1 MYPILYESIEAGI
14 VPQHNGLGILSDAIS
29 CQIEQERNGIY
40 ELTMEYA
47 ASGIHAEDIA
57 LRRIIKAKPNPTD
70 APQLFRIDRIG
81 KVMNGRFSVFGKH
94 ISYDLS
100 GYEITS
106 GTASSAAGACALL
119 QSKASGYSITTDKTT
134 TGNFKIDTPASVRS
148 YFGGK
153 EGSFLDVFG
162 TAEIKYDNFHIQ
174 FLLHAGEDRGVTI
187 RYKKNLLELS
197 QEIDMNNLY
206 THVIC
211 FFKNEDAMVV
221 GEKVATGLTLD
232 VPRTLTVDV
241 SGEYANTPPTVAQL
255 TARATTYISQNNLT
269 VPTNNIKLDF
279 VQSGELANRVDLCDT
294 VTIYYEALGITRA
307 NCKCIR
313 TRYDSIREKYTET
326 EFGDVQSNLTD
337 TIVNASKS
345 LAEKPSTSAMA
356 NAITHAT
363 EMITGN
369 LGGYVILHDSNGDG
383 KPDEILIMNTENPE
397 TSTEIWRWNKNG
409 LGYAN
414 SYDGNYETA
423 ITQDGQIV
431 ADFITAGVLNASVI
445 KAGILSDSGGN
456 SQINMTS
463 GVAKM
468 KNFDAVSRIRLLNSS
483 DAVKWKLT
491 HNVGSGVNM
500 TFYNEAGKDCGG
512 YSSTSSG
519 GILSVLDAN
528 ETTRCQLGHSGT
540 IGAYYADGTTKAYLA
555 DYLQINHSNGNSIVR
570 IMRNGYGRG
579 QLDLYN
585 ESGTSCATLYGDGG
599 LGLGSGGSF
608 SITGIGSTGV
618 LTCVSL
624 VQTSSRKT
632 KKNIEDID
640 DSEKILLLQAVR
652 FDFRDEQKGNDK
664 RGFIAED
671 VAEILPNLVTE
682 ASEDTPASLDYI
694 GMIPYLQDVIKKQQ
708 KRIDELESKL
718 NAIIE
723 KIGG

>member
-29 CQIEQERNGIY
+29 CYVEQERNGIY
-40 ELTMEYA
+40 EMTMEYA

-57 LRRIIKAKPNPTD
+57 LRRIIKVKPNPTD
-70 APQLFRIDRIG
+70 APQLFRIDRIS
-81 KVMNGRFSVFGKH
+81 KVMNNRFTVFGKH

-119 QSKASGYSITTDKTT
+119 ESKASGYSITTDKTT
-134 TGNFKIDTPASVRS
+134 TGNFNIDTPASVRS

-211 FFKNEDAMVV
+211 FFKNENAMVV
-221 GEKVATGLTLD
+221 GEKVATGLELD

-241 SGEYANTPPTVAQL
+241 SGEYQNAPTVAQL

-269 VPTNNIKLDF
+269 VPSNNIKLDF

-294 VTIYYEALGITRA
+294 VSIYYEALGITRA

-313 TRYDSIREKYTET
+313 TRYDCIREKYTET

-337 TIVNASKS
+337 TIVNASKT
-345 LAEKPSTSAMA
+345 LAEKPSTSAMT
-356 NAITHAT
+356 NAIAHAT

-383 KPDEILIMNTENPE
+383 KPDEILIMNTEDIE
-397 TSTEIWRWNKNG
+397 TATEVWRWNKNG
-409 LGYAN
+409 LGYAD

-431 ADFITAGVLNASVI
+431 ANFITAGVLNASVI

-456 SQINMTS
+456 SEINMTS
-463 GVAKM
+463 GEAKLKNLTARQKLVLVDANNNERGNWQFTGKECHFAIRDTNLQNVAEIWSDSTGGK
-468 KNFDAVSRIRLLNSS
+468 IRLSNTNLTRAIDLRPTASGGNLEIYDANGNIKSSLGTGLLLTNSS
-483 DAVKWKLT
+483 NTKVVELS
-491 HNVGSGVNM
+491 VG
-500 TFYNEAGKDCGG
+500 AGSKD
-512 YSSTSSG
+512 
-519 GILSVLDAN
+519 GIL
-528 ETTRCQLGHSGT
+528 
-540 IGAYYADGTTKAYLA
+540 YLF
-555 DYLQINHSNGNSIVR
+555 DNS
-570 IMRNGYGRG
+570 
-579 QLDLYN
+579 
-585 ESGTSCATLYGDGG
+585 
-599 LGLGSGGSF
+599 
-608 SITGIGSTGV
+608 GSTTINALAQSGKI
-618 LTCVSL
+618 TCVSL
-624 VQTSSRKT
+624 TQTSSRKV

-652 FDFRDEQKGNDK
+652 FDFRDEQRGKDK

-682 ASEDTPASLDYI
+682 ASDDTPASLDYI

-708 KRIDELESKL
+708 KKIDELESKL

>member
-14 VPQHNGLGILSDAIS
+14 VPQHNGLGVLSDAIS
-29 CQIEQERNGIY
+29 CYVEQERNGIY
-40 ELTMEYA
+40 EMTMEYA

-57 LRRIIKAKPNPTD
+57 LRRIIKVKPNPTD
-70 APQLFRIDRIG
+70 APQLFRIDRIS
-81 KVMNGRFSVFGKH
+81 KVMNNRFTVFGKH

-162 TAEIKYDNFHIQ
+162 TAEIKYNNFQIQ

-211 FFKNEDAMVV
+211 FFKNEDSMVV

-241 SGEYANTPPTVAQL
+241 SGEYQNAPTVSQL

-313 TRYDSIREKYTET
+313 TRYDCIREKYIET

-356 NAITHAT
+356 NAIAHAT

-383 KPDEILIMNTENPE
+383 KPDEILIMNTEDIS
-397 TSTEIWRWNKNG
+397 TSTEVWRWNKSG

-431 ADFITAGVLNASVI
+431 ADFITTGVLNASVI
-445 KAGILSDSGGN
+445 KAGLLSDVNGKSSINMATGEAILNNLKAKNGLYLVDSSNTERGHLTYTGTNGTEVRLKSVNGNDTILIQARATSGGYVGISN
-456 SQINMTS
+456 NNGQT
-463 GVAKM
+463 
-468 KNFDAVSRIRLLNSS
+468 
-483 DAVKWKLT
+483 
-491 HNVGSGVNM
+491 VGSLQN
-500 TFYNEAGKDCGG
+500 
-512 YSSTSSG
+512 SG
-519 GILSVLDAN
+519 SN
-528 ETTRCQLGHSGT
+528 SG
-540 IGAYYADGTTKAYLA
+540 YLA
-555 DYLQINHSNGNSIVR
+555 LGDGNTNKITLDGSNGNVQIKNSGNSTHTNIFT
-570 IMRNGYGRG
+570 GSGG
-579 QLDLYN
+579 QGEIYV
-585 ESGTSCATLYGDGG
+585 GDGG
-599 LGLGSGGSF
+599 TNYVFLHGGSGN
-608 SITGIGSTGV
+608 I
-618 LTCVSL
+618 TCVSL
-624 VQTSSRKT
+624 TQTSSRKT
-632 KKNIEDID
+632 KKNIEDIN

-652 FDFRDEQKGNDK
+652 FDFRDEKNGNDK

-682 ASEDTPASLDYI
+682 ASDDTPASLDYI

-708 KRIDELESKL
+708 KKIDELESKL

>member
-29 CQIEQERNGIY
+29 CYVEQERNGIY
-40 ELTMEYA
+40 EMTMEYA
-47 ASGIHAEDIA
+47 ASGIHAEELA
-57 LRRIIKAKPNPTD
+57 LRRIIKVKPNPTD

-81 KVMNGRFSVFGKH
+81 KVMNGRFTVFGKH

-162 TAEIKYDNFHIQ
+162 TAEIKYNNFQIQ

-211 FFKNEDAMVV
+211 FFKNENAMVV

-241 SGEYANTPPTVAQL
+241 SGEYQNAPTVSQL

-313 TRYDSIREKYTET
+313 TRYDCIREKYTET
-326 EFGDVQSNLTD
+326 EFGDVQSNLAD
-337 TIVNASKS
+337 TIVNASKT
-345 LAEKPSTSAMA
+345 LAEKPSTSAMT
-356 NAITHAT
+356 NAIAHAT

-383 KPDEILIMNTENPE
+383 KPDEILIMNTEDIS
-397 TSTEIWRWNKNG
+397 TSTEVWRWNKSG

-431 ADFITAGVLNASVI
+431 ANFITAGVLNASVI
-445 KAGILSDSGGN
+445 KAGILSDANGN
-456 SQINMTS
+456 SSIDMTS
-463 GVAKM
+463 GVAKL
-468 KNFDAVSRIRLLNSS
+468 KNMLAKSSFKLVNTNEVAKVTIEHTANQGTRMQMFENNALALVDLWAFNGAGNLNLNTSNDKQIVSLGKGNFGGFFYLNNTSGGTRVYCTIASGGGGYIGLFDAS
-483 DAVKWKLT
+483 
-491 HNVGSGVNM
+491 
-500 TFYNEAGKDCGG
+500 
-512 YSSTSSG
+512 
-519 GILSVLDAN
+519 
-528 ETTRCQLGHSGT
+528 
-540 IGAYYADGTTKAYLA
+540 
-555 DYLQINHSNGNSIVR
+555 GNSQTIYE
-570 IMRNGYGRG
+570 N
-579 QLDLYN
+579 
-585 ESGTSCATLYGDGG
+585 GTSGN
-599 LGLGSGGSF
+599 
-608 SITGIGSTGV
+608 I
-618 LTCVSL
+618 TCVSL
-624 VQTSSRKT
+624 TQTSSRKV
-632 KKNIEDID
+632 KDNIKDIS
-640 DSEKILLLQAVR
+640 DSEKILALQAVS
-652 FDFRDEQKGNDK
+652 FDFKNKDQGADK

-671 VAEILPNLVTE
+671 VEKILPNLVTKATE
-682 ASEDTPASLDYI
+682 NAPASLDYI
-694 GMIPYLQDVIKKQQ
+694 GMIPYLQDVVKKQQ
-708 KRIDELESKL
+708 KKIDELESKL

>member
-29 CQIEQERNGIY
+29 CYVEQERNGIY
-40 ELTMEYA
+40 EMTMEYA

-57 LRRIIKAKPNPTD
+57 LRRIIKVKPNPTD
-70 APQLFRIDRIG
+70 APQLFRIDRIS
-81 KVMNGRFSVFGKH
+81 KVMNNRFTVFGKH

-119 QSKASGYSITTDKTT
+119 QSKASGYSISTDKTT

-162 TAEIKYDNFHIQ
+162 TAEIKYNNFQIQ

-211 FFKNEDAMVV
+211 FFKNENAMVV

-241 SGEYANTPPTVAQL
+241 SGEYQNTPPTVSQL

-313 TRYDSIREKYTET
+313 TRYDCIREKYTET
-326 EFGDVQSNLTD
+326 EFGDVQSNLAD
-337 TIVNASKS
+337 TIVNASKT
-345 LAEKPSTSAMA
+345 LAEKPSTSAMT
-356 NAITHAT
+356 NAIAHAT

-383 KPDEILIMNTENPE
+383 KPDEILIMNTEDIS
-397 TSTEIWRWNKNG
+397 TSTEVWRWNKSG

-431 ADFITAGVLNASVI
+431 ASFITAGVLNASVI
-445 KAGILSDSGGN
+445 KAGILSDANGN
-456 SQINMTS
+456 SSIDMTS

-468 KNFDAVSRIRLLNSS
+468 RNFDARYRMRLLGNSDS
-483 DAVKWKLT
+483 VKFQLV
-491 HNVGSGVNM
+491 HNIGSGTNL
-500 TFYNEAGKDCGG
+500 TFYLDDGTDVGGFSSSNSNGLAIVLNGKNGNQTARLG
-512 YSSTSSG
+512 NTGLSLNNASGNSYAFIAPATYGANLVLRNNSNTTVINNFVGTSNQGLIYLSDSG
-519 GILSVLDAN
+519 GTNNIMLN
-528 ETTRCQLGHSGT
+528 GGT
-540 IGAYYADGTTKAYLA
+540 
-555 DYLQINHSNGNSIVR
+555 GNI
-570 IMRNGYGRG
+570 
-579 QLDLYN
+579 
-585 ESGTSCATLYGDGG
+585 
-599 LGLGSGGSF
+599 
-608 SITGIGSTGV
+608 
-618 LTCVSL
+618 TCVSL
-624 VQTSSRKT
+624 TQTSSRKT
-632 KKNIEDID
+632 KKNIEDIN

-652 FDFRDEQKGNDK
+652 FDFRDEQKGKDK

-682 ASEDTPASLDYI
+682 ASDDAPASLDYI

-708 KRIDELESKL
+708 KKIDELESKL

>member
-29 CQIEQERNGIY
+29 CYVEQERNGIY
-40 ELTMEYA
+40 EMTMEYA
-47 ASGIHAEDIA
+47 ASGIHAEELA
-57 LRRIIKAKPNPTD
+57 LRRIIKVKPNPTD
-70 APQLFRIDRIG
+70 APQLFRIDRIS
-81 KVMNGRFSVFGKH
+81 KVMNNKFTVFGKH

-119 QSKASGYSITTDKTT
+119 ESKASGYTISTDKTT

-162 TAEIKYDNFHIQ
+162 TAEIKYDNFRIQ

-211 FFKNEDAMVV
+211 FFKNENAMVV
-221 GEKVATGLTLD
+221 GEKVATGLELD

-255 TARATTYISQNNLT
+255 TTRATTYISQNNLT

-313 TRYDSIREKYTET
+313 TRYDCIREKYTET

-345 LAEKPSTSAMA
+345 LAEKPSTSAMT
-356 NAITHAT
+356 NAIAHAT

-383 KPDEILIMNTENPE
+383 KPDEILIMNTEDIE
-397 TSTEIWRWNKNG
+397 TATEVWRWNKNG

-414 SYDGNYETA
+414 SYDGSYDTA

-431 ADFITAGVLNASVI
+431 ADFITAGVLNASVV

-456 SQINMTS
+456 SEIDMTS
-463 GVAKM
+463 GEAKLKNLTARQKLVLVDANNNERGNWQFTGTECHFAIRDTNLHNVAEIWSDSAGGK
-468 KNFDAVSRIRLLNSS
+468 IRLTNTNQERVLDLRPRGEGGALEIYNTDGARVAELAVGAGSKDGILYLSDNS
-483 DAVKWKLT
+483 
-491 HNVGSGVNM
+491 G
-500 TFYNEAGKDCGG
+500 
-512 YSSTSSG
+512 SSTINALAQSG
-519 GILSVLDAN
+519 KI
-528 ETTRCQLGHSGT
+528 
-540 IGAYYADGTTKAYLA
+540 
-555 DYLQINHSNGNSIVR
+555 
-570 IMRNGYGRG
+570 
-579 QLDLYN
+579 
-585 ESGTSCATLYGDGG
+585 
-599 LGLGSGGSF
+599 
-608 SITGIGSTGV
+608 
-618 LTCVSL
+618 TCVSL
-624 VQTSSRKT
+624 TQTSSRKV

-652 FDFRDEQKGNDK
+652 FDFRDEQRGNDK

-682 ASEDTPASLDYI
+682 ASDDAPASLDYI
-694 GMIPYLQDVIKKQQ
+694 GIIPYLQDVIKKQQ
-708 KRIDELESKL
+708 KKIDELESKL

>member
-1 MYPILYESIEAGI
+1 
-14 VPQHNGLGILSDAIS
+14 
-29 CQIEQERNGIY
+29 
-40 ELTMEYA
+40 
-47 ASGIHAEDIA
+47 
-57 LRRIIKAKPNPTD
+57 
-70 APQLFRIDRIG
+70 
-81 KVMNGRFSVFGKH
+81 MNNRFTVFGKH

-211 FFKNEDAMVV
+211 FFKNENAMVV
-221 GEKVATGLTLD
+221 GEKVATGLELD

-269 VPTNNIKLDF
+269 VPSNNIKLDF

-345 LAEKPSTSAMA
+345 LAEKPSTSTMT
-356 NAITHAT
+356 NAIAHAT

-383 KPDEILIMNTENPE
+383 KPDEILIMNTEDIE
-397 TSTEIWRWNKNG
+397 TATEVWRWNKNG

-414 SYDGNYETA
+414 SYDGSYDTA

-445 KAGILSDSGGN
+445 KAGILSD
-456 SQINMTS
+456 
-463 GVAKM
+463 V
-468 KNFDAVSRIRLLNSS
+468 
-483 DAVKWKLT
+483 
-491 HNVGSGVNM
+491 
-500 TFYNEAGKDCGG
+500 
-512 YSSTSSG
+512 
-519 GILSVLDAN
+519 
-528 ETTRCQLGHSGT
+528 
-540 IGAYYADGTTKAYLA
+540 
-555 DYLQINHSNGNSIVR
+555 NGNSTID
-570 IMRNGYGRG
+570 MTNGEAKLKNLKAKNGFYLIDTNNVTRAEVIYNYG
-579 QLDLYN
+579 
-585 ESGTSCATLYGDGG
+585 SGTSLNLKDNSANTVVSLFYDASTSNGGQIRLFNLNQKSTFNVWANNSLNEGCVVWINDKNGNNKVFVKGTPNGGIFQVYDSSGTASFTVEGDKGSLFAVLSRFTASQGNYGASVQVKNNSNQVHTNIFTGTSGQSEIYTGDGSSTNIYLHG
-599 LGLGSGGSF
+599 GSGN
-608 SITGIGSTGV
+608 I
-618 LTCVSL
+618 TCVSL
-624 VQTSSRKT
+624 TQTSSRKV

-652 FDFRDEQKGNDK
+652 FDFINEQRGKDK

-682 ASEDTPASLDYI
+682 ASDDTPASLDYI

-708 KRIDELESKL
+708 KKIDELESKL

>member
-29 CQIEQERNGIY
+29 CYVEQERNGIY
-40 ELTMEYA
+40 EMTMEYA

-57 LRRIIKAKPNPTD
+57 LRRIIKVKPNPTD
-70 APQLFRIDRIG
+70 APQLFRIDRIS
-81 KVMNGRFSVFGKH
+81 KVMNNRFTVFGKH

-162 TAEIKYDNFHIQ
+162 TAEIKYNNFQIQ

-211 FFKNEDAMVV
+211 FFKNENAMVV

-241 SGEYANTPPTVAQL
+241 SGEYQNAPTVSQL

-313 TRYDSIREKYTET
+313 TRYDCIREKYTET

-337 TIVNASKS
+337 TIVNASKT
-345 LAEKPSTSAMA
+345 LAEKPSTSAMT
-356 NAITHAT
+356 NAIAHAT

-383 KPDEILIMNTENPE
+383 KPDEILIMNTEDIS
-397 TSTEIWRWNKNG
+397 TSTEVWRWNKSG

-423 ITQDGQIV
+423 ITQDGKIV

-445 KAGILSDSGGN
+445 KAGILSDVNGN
-456 SQINMTS
+456 SSIDMTS

-468 KNFDAVSRIRLLNSS
+468 RNFDARYRMRLLGNSDS
-483 DAVKWKLT
+483 VKFQLV
-491 HNVGSGVNM
+491 HNTGSGTNL
-500 TFYNEAGKDCGG
+500 TFYLDDGTDVGG
-512 YSSTSSG
+512 FSSSNSG
-519 GILSVLDAN
+519 GLAIVLN
-528 ETTRCQLGHSGT
+528 G
-540 IGAYYADGTTKAYLA
+540 K
-555 DYLQINHSNGNSIVR
+555 NGNQTARLGNTGLSLNNASGNSYAFIAPATHGANLVL
-570 IMRNGYGRG
+570 RN
-579 QLDLYN
+579 N
-585 ESGTSCATLYGDGG
+585 SNTTVINNFVGTSNQG
-599 LGLGSGGSF
+599 LIYLSDSGGTNN
-608 SITGIGSTGV
+608 IMLNGGTGNI
-618 LTCVSL
+618 TCVSL
-624 VQTSSRKT
+624 TQTSSRKT

-652 FDFRDEQKGNDK
+652 FDFRDENRGKDK

-694 GMIPYLQDVIKKQQ
+694 GMIPYLQDVVKKQQ
-708 KRIDELESKL
+708 KKIDELESKL

>member
-29 CQIEQERNGIY
+29 CYVEQERNGIY

-47 ASGIHAEDIA
+47 ASGIHAKDIA

-70 APQLFRIDRIG
+70 APQLFRIDRIS
-81 KVMNGRFSVFGKH
+81 KVMNNRFTVFGKH

-241 SGEYANTPPTVAQL
+241 SGEYPNTPPTVSQL

-269 VPTNNIKLDF
+269 VPSNNIKLDF

-313 TRYDSIREKYTET
+313 TRYDCIREKYTET

-337 TIVNASKS
+337 TIVNASKT
-345 LAEKPSTSAMA
+345 LAEKPSTSAMT

-409 LGYAN
+409 LGFAN

-431 ADFITAGVLNASVI
+431 ANFITAGVLNASII
-445 KAGILSDSGGN
+445 KAGILSDANGN
-456 SQINMTS
+456 SSIDMTS
-463 GVAKM
+463 GIAKLKNMLAKSSFKLVDTNEDTKVAIEHTG
-468 KNFDAVSRIRLLNSS
+468 NHGTRIRLYETNNNALVDLWAYGGAGAVNLN
-483 DAVKWKLT
+483 
-491 HNVGSGVNM
+491 N
-500 TFYNEAGKDCGG
+500 
-512 YSSTSSG
+512 
-519 GILSVLDAN
+519 
-528 ETTRCQLGHSGT
+528 
-540 IGAYYADGTTKAYLA
+540 
-555 DYLQINHSNGNSIVR
+555 SNGNQIAS
-570 IMRNGYGRG
+570 MGANDYGG
-579 QLDLYN
+579 ALNLSN
-585 ESGTSCATLYGDGG
+585 SSGTRIARLITATNGGGYFSLHDSSNNQTIYAYGS
-599 LGLGSGGSF
+599 SGN
-608 SITGIGSTGV
+608 IY
-618 LTCVSL
+618 CVK
-624 VQTSSRKT
+624 VNETSSIKV
-632 KKNIEDID
+632 KKNVKPIEDA
-640 DSEKILLLQAVR
+640 ERILELQAVS
-652 FDFRDEQKGNDK
+652 FDFKDENRGTDQ

-671 VAEILPNLVTE
+671 VAKIIPSLVSDGEIPSIHYT
-682 ASEDTPASLDYI
+682 

-708 KRIDELESKL
+708 KKIDELESKL

>member
-57 LRRIIKAKPNPTD
+57 LRRVIKAKPNPTD
-70 APQLFRIDRIG
+70 APQLFRIDRIS
-81 KVMNGRFSVFGKH
+81 KVMNNRFTVFGKH

-119 QSKASGYSITTDKTT
+119 ESKASGYSITTDKTT

-162 TAEIKYDNFHIQ
+162 TAEIKYDNFNIQ

-211 FFKNEDAMVV
+211 FFKNENAMVV

-269 VPTNNIKLDF
+269 VPSNNIKLDF

-313 TRYDSIREKYTET
+313 TKYDCIREKYTET

-345 LAEKPSTSAMA
+345 LAEKPSTSAMT
-356 NAITHAT
+356 NAIAHAT

-369 LGGYVILHDSNGDG
+369 LGGYVILHDSNSDG
-383 KPDEILIMNTENPE
+383 KPDEILIMNTEDIE
-397 TSTEIWRWNKNG
+397 TATEVWRWNKNG

-414 SYDGNYETA
+414 SYDGSYDTA

-431 ADFITAGVLNASVI
+431 ADFITAGVLNASVV

-456 SQINMTS
+456 SEIDMTS
-463 GVAKM
+463 GEAKLKNLTARQKLVLVDANNHERGNWQFTGTECHFAIRDTNLRNVAEMWSDSTGGK
-468 KNFDAVSRIRLLNSS
+468 IRLTNTNQVRVLDLISRATGGSLEIYNSDGS
-483 DAVKWKLT
+483 KVVEIS
-491 HNVGSGVNM
+491 VGSGN
-500 TFYNEAGKDCGG
+500 KDGILYLFDNSG
-512 YSSTSSG
+512 SSTINALAQSG
-519 GILSVLDAN
+519 KI
-528 ETTRCQLGHSGT
+528 
-540 IGAYYADGTTKAYLA
+540 
-555 DYLQINHSNGNSIVR
+555 
-570 IMRNGYGRG
+570 
-579 QLDLYN
+579 
-585 ESGTSCATLYGDGG
+585 
-599 LGLGSGGSF
+599 
-608 SITGIGSTGV
+608 
-618 LTCVSL
+618 TCVSL
-624 VQTSSRKT
+624 TQTSSRKV

-671 VAEILPNLVTE
+671 VAEILPNLVTK
-682 ASEDTPASLDYI
+682 ASEDAPASLDYI

-708 KRIDELESKL
+708 KKIDELEAKL
-718 NAIIE
+718 NDIIE

>member
-29 CQIEQERNGIY
+29 CYVEQERNGIY

-57 LRRIIKAKPNPTD
+57 LRRIIKVKPNPTD
-70 APQLFRIDRIG
+70 APQLFRIDRIS
-81 KVMNGRFSVFGKH
+81 KVMNNRFTVFGKH

-211 FFKNEDAMVV
+211 FFKNENAMVV
-221 GEKVATGLTLD
+221 GEKVATGLELD

-241 SGEYANTPPTVAQL
+241 SGEYPNTPPTVAQL

-313 TRYDSIREKYTET
+313 TRYDCIREKYTET

-409 LGYAN
+409 LGFAN

-431 ADFITAGVLNASVI
+431 ADFITAGVLNASII
-445 KAGILSDSGGN
+445 KAGILSDVN
-456 SQINMTS
+456 SNSTIDMTS
-463 GVAKM
+463 GIAKLKNMLAKLSFKLVDTNEVTKVAIEHTGGQGTRFRM
-468 KNFDAVSRIRLLNSS
+468 YESNTNALVDLWAYGGAGAVNLN
-483 DAVKWKLT
+483 
-491 HNVGSGVNM
+491 N
-500 TFYNEAGKDCGG
+500 
-512 YSSTSSG
+512 
-519 GILSVLDAN
+519 
-528 ETTRCQLGHSGT
+528 
-540 IGAYYADGTTKAYLA
+540 
-555 DYLQINHSNGNSIVR
+555 SNGNQIAS
-570 IMRNGYGRG
+570 MGANDYG
-579 QLDLYN
+579 
-585 ESGTSCATLYGDGG
+585 
-599 LGLGSGGSF
+599 
-608 SITGIGSTGV
+608 GV
-618 LTCVSL
+618 LNLSNSSGIRTARLMTATNGGGYFSLHDNSSNQTIYAYGSSGNIYCVK
-624 VQTSSRKT
+624 VNETSSIKV
-632 KKNIEDID
+632 KKNVKPIEDA
-640 DSEKILLLQAVR
+640 EKILELQAVS
-652 FDFRDEQKGNDK
+652 FDYKDENRGTDQ

-671 VAEILPNLVTE
+671 VAKIIPNLVSDGE
-682 ASEDTPASLDYI
+682 TPSIHYT

-708 KRIDELESKL
+708 KKIDELESKL

>member
-29 CQIEQERNGIY
+29 CYVEQERNGIY
-40 ELTMEYA
+40 EMTMEYA

-57 LRRIIKAKPNPTD
+57 LRRIIKVKPNPTD

-269 VPTNNIKLDF
+269 VPTNNIILVF

-313 TRYDSIREKYTET
+313 TRYDCIREKYTET

-337 TIVNASKS
+337 TIVNASKT

-409 LGYAN
+409 LGFAN

-445 KAGILSDSGGN
+445 KAGILSDANGN
-456 SQINMTS
+456 SSIDMTS
-463 GVAKM
+463 GVAKLKDM
-468 KNFDAVSRIRLLNSS
+468 LAKNSFRLVDDSEVTKVNIGHTNNQGTRLRLYETNNNALVDLWAYNGGGSLNLNNSNGVQIATIGKGYYGNGVVFLNNTSGNVRVYLNVVS
-483 DAVKWKLT
+483 D
-491 HNVGSGVNM
+491 
-500 TFYNEAGKDCGG
+500 GG
-512 YSSTSSG
+512 FISLYDTSNTQTILAYGSSG
-519 GILSVLDAN
+519 NI
-528 ETTRCQLGHSGT
+528 
-540 IGAYYADGTTKAYLA
+540 
-555 DYLQINHSNGNSIVR
+555 
-570 IMRNGYGRG
+570 
-579 QLDLYN
+579 
-585 ESGTSCATLYGDGG
+585 
-599 LGLGSGGSF
+599 
-608 SITGIGSTGV
+608 
-618 LTCVSL
+618 TCVSL
-624 VQTSSRKT
+624 TQTSSRKV

-652 FDFRDEQKGNDK
+652 FDFRDEQRGKDK

-682 ASEDTPASLDYI
+682 ASDDTPASLDYI

-708 KRIDELESKL
+708 KKIDELESKL

>member
-57 LRRIIKAKPNPTD
+57 LRRVIKAKPNPTD
-70 APQLFRIDRIG
+70 APQLFRIDRIS
-81 KVMNGRFSVFGKH
+81 KVMNNRFTVFGKH

-119 QSKASGYSITTDKTT
+119 ESKASGYSITTDKTT

-162 TAEIKYDNFHIQ
+162 TAEIKYDNFRIQ

-211 FFKNEDAMVV
+211 FFKNENAMVV
-221 GEKVATGLTLD
+221 GEKVATGLELD

-241 SGEYANTPPTVAQL
+241 SGEYSNTPPTVAQL

-269 VPTNNIKLDF
+269 VPSNNIKLDF

-313 TRYDSIREKYTET
+313 TRYDCIREKYTET

-345 LAEKPSTSAMA
+345 LAEKPSTSAMT
-356 NAITHAT
+356 NAIAHAT

-369 LGGYVILHDSNGDG
+369 LGGYVILHDSNSDG
-383 KPDEILIMNTENPE
+383 KPDEILIMNTEDIE
-397 TSTEIWRWNKNG
+397 TATEVWRWNKNG

-414 SYDGNYETA
+414 SYDGSYDTA

-431 ADFITAGVLNASVI
+431 ADFITAGVLNASVV

-456 SQINMTS
+456 SEIDMTS
-463 GVAKM
+463 GEAKLKNLTARQKLVLVDANNHERGNWQFTGTECHFAIRDTNLRNVAEMWSDSAGGK
-468 KNFDAVSRIRLLNSS
+468 IRLSNTNQTRAIDLIP
-483 DAVKWKLT
+483 
-491 HNVGSGVNM
+491 
-500 TFYNEAGKDCGG
+500 
-512 YSSTSSG
+512 TSSG
-519 GILSVLDAN
+519 GSLEIYNSSSTKVVELSV
-528 ETTRCQLGHSGT
+528 GT
-540 IGAYYADGTTKAYLA
+540 GSKDGILYLF
-555 DYLQINHSNGNSIVR
+555 DN
-570 IMRNGYGRG
+570 
-579 QLDLYN
+579 
-585 ESGTSCATLYGDGG
+585 
-599 LGLGSGGSF
+599 GGSTTINALAQ
-608 SITGIGSTGV
+608 SGKI
-618 LTCVSL
+618 TCVSL
-624 VQTSSRKT
+624 TQTSSRKA

-640 DSEKILLLQAVR
+640 DSGKILLLQAVR

-682 ASEDTPASLDYI
+682 ASDDTPASLDYI

-708 KRIDELESKL
+708 KKIDELESKL